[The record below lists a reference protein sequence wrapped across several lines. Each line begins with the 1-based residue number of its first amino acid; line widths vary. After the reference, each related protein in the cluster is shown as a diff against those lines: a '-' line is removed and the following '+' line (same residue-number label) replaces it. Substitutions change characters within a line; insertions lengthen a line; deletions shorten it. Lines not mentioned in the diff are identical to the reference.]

1 MATLK
6 NGNQIPLNGKV
17 GFFVYSST
25 KSPVATN
32 PSQLRLTK
40 DRVFPQNKSD
50 SKFNYLKEY
59 IAEIL
64 PYIRLGFKNY
74 HEEWTSYHAAM
85 SYNFKNAIIE
95 RESRFELNWEKFSI
109 SKGFENPIQDIKIEL
124 CDETDSFRI
133 YWDYDKILFN
143 AYNMDNYRIMILLQP
158 ESNGENK
165 IYGMVNG
172 NLLLDKQQEL
182 FFRKKN
188 KEAIYH
194 LYVAFLSNDGS
205 YNCTDSMYLGKI

>member
-6 NGNQIPLNGKV
+6 NGKQIPLNGKE

-50 SKFNYLKEY
+50 SKYNYLKEY

-95 RESRFELNWEKFSI
+95 RESRFELNWEKFSM

-158 ESNGENK
+158 ESKGENK

>member
-74 HEEWTSYHAAM
+74 HEKWTSYHAAM

-158 ESNGENK
+158 ESNRKNK

-205 YNCTDSMYLGKI
+205 YNCTDSMYLGEI

>member
-182 FFRKKN
+182 FFSKKN

-205 YNCTDSMYLGKI
+205 YNCTDSMYLGEI

>member
-50 SKFNYLKEY
+50 SKYNYLKEY

-205 YNCTDSMYLGKI
+205 YNCTDSMYLGEI

>member
-17 GFFVYSST
+17 GFFVYSSN
-25 KSPVATN
+25 KSPIVLN

-40 DRVFPQNKSD
+40 DRIFPRKKSD

-74 HEEWTSYHAAM
+74 HAGWTSYHAAM
-85 SYNFKNAIIE
+85 SYNFKHAIIE
-95 RESRFELNWEKFSI
+95 KESRFELNWKKFSI
-109 SKGFENPIQDIKIEL
+109 SRGIENPIQDIKIEL
-124 CDETDSFRI
+124 CPEMDSFRI
-133 YWDYDKILFN
+133 TWDYDKVLFN
-143 AYNMDNYRIMILLQP
+143 AHGMEDFRIMILLQP
-158 ESNGENK
+158 EVIGPNK

-172 NLLLDKQQEL
+172 NLLVERQQQL
-182 FFRKKN
+182 FLRKHNKN
-188 KEAIYH
+188 AIYH
-194 LYVAFLSNDGS
+194 MYVAFLSNDGS
-205 YNCTDSMYLGKI
+205 YNCTDSLYLGEI

>member
-205 YNCTDSMYLGKI
+205 YNCTDSIYLGKI

>member
-1 MATLK
+1 MSTLK

>member
-74 HEEWTSYHAAM
+74 HEEWTSYQAAM

-133 YWDYDKILFN
+133 HWDYDKILFN

-172 NLLLDKQQEL
+172 NLLLDKQQGL

>member
-205 YNCTDSMYLGKI
+205 YNCTDSMYLGEI

>member
-85 SYNFKNAIIE
+85 SYNYKNAIIE

-205 YNCTDSMYLGKI
+205 YNCTDSMYLGEI

>member
-158 ESNGENK
+158 ENNGENK

-205 YNCTDSMYLGKI
+205 YNCTDSMYLGEI

>member
-124 CDETDSFRI
+124 CDDTDSFRI

>member
-1 MATLK
+1 MATLR

>member
-32 PSQLRLTK
+32 PSQLRLNK

-205 YNCTDSMYLGKI
+205 YNCTDSMYLGEI

>member
-85 SYNFKNAIIE
+85 SYNFKNAII
-95 RESRFELNWEKFSI
+95 
-109 SKGFENPIQDIKIEL
+109 
-124 CDETDSFRI
+124 
-133 YWDYDKILFN
+133 
-143 AYNMDNYRIMILLQP
+143 
-158 ESNGENK
+158 
-165 IYGMVNG
+165 
-172 NLLLDKQQEL
+172 
-182 FFRKKN
+182 
-188 KEAIYH
+188 
-194 LYVAFLSNDGS
+194 
-205 YNCTDSMYLGKI
+205 

>member
-17 GFFVYSST
+17 GFFVYSSN
-25 KSPVATN
+25 KSPIVPN

-40 DRVFPQNKSD
+40 DRVFPQNKSNT
-50 SKFNYLKEY
+50 KFNYLKDY

-74 HEEWTSYHAAM
+74 HAGWTSYHAAM

-95 RESRFELNWEKFSI
+95 KESRFELNWEKFSI
-109 SKGFENPIQDIKIEL
+109 SKGFKNPIQDIKIEL

-133 YWDYDKILFN
+133 YWDYDKVLYT
-143 AYNMDNYRIMILLQP
+143 AYSMNDYRIMILLQP
-158 ESNGENK
+158 ECNGANK

-172 NLLLDKQQEL
+172 NLLVEKQQEL
-182 FFRKKN
+182 FFRKHN
-188 KEAIYH
+188 KEAKYH

-205 YNCTDSMYLGKI
+205 YNCTDSMYLGEI